1 MPHLEFWKYIID
13 QPLSHINFTA
23 KNLINTPLPHHQD
36 RVFTLVY
43 WKMQKET
50 LPASW
55 LSTTFYDTALVL
67 QFKCLTVRGIS
78 SDLRTSENSVR
89 TCCLK
94 AENRCCIV
102 AWCTGI
108 LRKWENWSLDRPDSV
123 ITSTRVIAE
132 ETCRARPPLIT
143 TTQKQ

>member
-13 QPLSHINFTA
+13 QPLSHINFTT
-23 KNLINTPLPHHQD
+23 KKTEKQPPPSSPRPSIYPNLLKKCKQNPPCL
-36 RVFTLVY
+36 
-43 WKMQKET
+43 M
-50 LPASW
+50 A
-55 LSTTFYDTALVL
+55 STTFYNTVLVQ

-78 SDLRTSENSVR
+78 SDLPTSENSVR
-89 TCCLK
+89 TRCLK

-102 AWCTGI
+102 VWCTGI